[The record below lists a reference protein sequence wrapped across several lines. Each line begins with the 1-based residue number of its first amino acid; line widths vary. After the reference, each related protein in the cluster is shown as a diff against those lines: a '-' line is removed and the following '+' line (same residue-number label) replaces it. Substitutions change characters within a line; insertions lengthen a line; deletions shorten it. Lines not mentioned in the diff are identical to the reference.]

1 MAEKKKEDIKK
12 SAQDLEEILLSLE
25 MPEIEE
31 IKKDGKTIPQ
41 RNSSAPLDYDRVK
54 LMADA
59 KAEEIV
65 ESIVLLYLPVKL
77 VSEHEYVSQKMSIDK
92 INVSDLLFQMKTSEH
107 AIKKLLEDIDSGNM
121 QSRAFEV
128 LSQLQKSKMEIVK
141 HLTVY
146 MVTME
151 NNYKNLKDDYTSN
164 VTEKNTLAISPGEA
178 KEITDTAFKSRGTKD
193 IMNMIKQGI
202 EKRESFEDAEDAG

>member
-1 MAEKKKEDIKK
+1 MPEKKNDIKK
-12 SAQDLEEILLSLE
+12 NAQDLEEILLSLE
-25 MPEIEE
+25 MPDIEE

-41 RNSSAPLDYDRVK
+41 RSSSSSLDYDRVK
-54 LMADA
+54 LQADS

-77 VSEHEYVSQKMSIDK
+77 ISEHEYVSQKMGIDK

-128 LSQLQKSKMEIVK
+128 LSQLQKSKLDIVK

-164 VTEKNTLAISPGEA
+164 VTEKNTLSLTQGESEDI
-178 KEITDTAFKSRGTKD
+178 KEVAFKTRGTKD
-193 IMNMIKQGI
+193 IMSMIKEGI
-202 EKRESFEDAEDAG
+202 EKHNTIEDAE